1 MAHHVEDLSSE
12 AKPVSRVGNV
22 MHDRV
27 GQASNH
33 IQRYKIVALKV
44 MTLLRKRSARAR
56 AELVCAIAPC
66 MGYHGAIS

>member
-27 GQASNH
+27 GQTSNH
-33 IQRYKIVALKV
+33 ITAIQNRCAQGNDIVAQQKCEGKSR
-44 MTLLRKRSARAR
+44 TR
-56 AELVCAIAPC
+56 CAIAPC